1 MSKIVLFYNGRI
13 MKYNANLWNGSYL
26 DTKQLADMSY
36 AALDE
41 LGLIFDHIL
50 TSLKPL
56 DQWNFKVRT

>member
-1 MSKIVLFYNGRI
+1 MAVLWDTMQNYKNI
-13 MKYNANLWNGSYL
+13 MDPILY
-26 DTKQLADMSY
+26 TKQLPDMSH

-56 DQWNFKVRT
+56 DQ

>member
-1 MSKIVLFYNGRI
+1 MNNILLLPNGRI
-13 MKYNANLWNGSYL
+13 TMQTYRNIMNPILY
-26 DTKQLADMSY
+26 TKQLTDTSY

-56 DQWNFKVRT
+56 DQ

>member
-1 MSKIVLFYNGRI
+1 MQNYKNI
-13 MKYNANLWNGSYL
+13 MDLIL
-26 DTKQLADMSY
+26 DTKQLTDMSY

-56 DQWNFKVRT
+56 DQ

>member
-13 MKYNANLWNGSYL
+13 TMQNYKNIMDPILY
-26 DTKQLADMSY
+26 TKQLPDMSQ

-41 LGLIFDHIL
+41 LVLHFDHIL

-56 DQWNFKVRT
+56 DQ

>member
-1 MSKIVLFYNGRI
+1 MQNCKNI
-13 MKYNANLWNGSYL
+13 MYPILY
-26 DTKQLADMSY
+26 TKQLADMSH

-56 DQWNFKVRT
+56 DQ

>member
-1 MSKIVLFYNGRI
+1 MAVLWDTMQNYKNI
-13 MKYNANLWNGSYL
+13 MDLIL
-26 DTKQLADMSY
+26 DTKQLTDMSY

>member
-1 MSKIVLFYNGRI
+1 MAVLWDTMQNYRNI
-13 MKYNANLWNGSYL
+13 MDPILY
-26 DTKQLADMSY
+26 TKQLTDMSY

-56 DQWNFKVRT
+56 DQWDFKVRT